1 MPPKVTVLQ
10 LQTSFPR
17 IPGDVASPET
27 YLGELEVI
35 SIANATVRNIV
46 SQTPDRIDIK
56 PFEDALEKATGD
68 IIVTSCGFL
77 AYWQKHLALRTNK
90 PFISSALVALKELS
104 LRFSPS
110 EILILTF
117 DKESLGHAHFGEYT
131 AYHGGTIGLRA
142 DMYLRRVIS
151 EDQRDLDVAKAT
163 HDVTSILTGA
173 KLSAYRHILL
183 ECTNLPPYKP
193 TITRMT
199 GLGVSDILTCIEG
212 MKPGSVR
219 PEFLI

>member
-10 LQTSFPR
+10 LQTGFPR
-17 IPGDVASPET
+17 IPGDVACPET
-27 YLGELEVI
+27 YCGELEVI
-35 SIANATVRNIV
+35 PIPNATVRNIV
-46 SQTPDRIDIK
+46 TQTPDRIDIK
-56 PFEDALEKATGD
+56 PFEEALEKATGD

-77 AYWQKHLALRTNK
+77 AYWQNYLARRTNK

-104 LRFSPS
+104 VRFAPS

-117 DKESLGHAHFGEYT
+117 DKESLGHAHFGDYA
-131 AYHGGTIGLRA
+131 AYHTGTIGLRD

-151 EDQRDLDVAKAT
+151 EDQRILDVVKAT
-163 HDVTSILTGA
+163 HDVTMILVGA
-173 KLSAYRHILL
+173 MLSAHRHILL

-193 TITRMT
+193 TITRMSS
-199 GLGVSDILTCIEG
+199 LGISDILTCIEG

>member
-17 IPGDVASPET
+17 IPGDVASHET

-46 SQTPDRIDIK
+46 SKTPDRIDIK

-68 IIVTSCGFL
+68 IVVTSCGFL

-142 DMYLRRVIS
+142 DM
-151 EDQRDLDVAKAT
+151 
-163 HDVTSILTGA
+163 
-173 KLSAYRHILL
+173 
-183 ECTNLPPYKP
+183 
-193 TITRMT
+193 
-199 GLGVSDILTCIEG
+199 
-212 MKPGSVR
+212 
-219 PEFLI
+219 